1 MKLEYRRMGKG
12 FGDKIE
18 KAAIEK
24 TGVTGWV
31 MGACPNFRLLSNL
44 YQNENKIRDISFFH
58 LKPLYHTEFLI
69 VKYLTV
75 LFFLDYTLLFYQLLY
90 PAYSNSYT
98 FKAQADFMLSPP
110 FPQDL
115 IYIYQIVSIRGR

>member
-1 MKLEYRRMGKG
+1 MGEG

-18 KAAIEK
+18 EAATEK
-24 TGVTGWV
+24 IGDTGWIV
-31 MGACPNFRLLSNL
+31 GSCPNFRLLSNL
-44 YQNENKIRDISFFH
+44 YQNENKIRNISFFH

-75 LFFLDYTLLFYQLLY
+75 LFFLGKTPLLYPLLY

-98 FKAQADFMLSPP
+98 FKAQANFVLSPP
-110 FPQDL
+110 F
-115 IYIYQIVSIRGR
+115 S